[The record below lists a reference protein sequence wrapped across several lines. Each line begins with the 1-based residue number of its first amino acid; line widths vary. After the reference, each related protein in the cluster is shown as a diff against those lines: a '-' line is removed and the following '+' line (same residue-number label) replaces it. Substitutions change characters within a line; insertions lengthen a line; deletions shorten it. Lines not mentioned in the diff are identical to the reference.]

1 MWHSAGGSVS
11 QRRGRVLA
19 FRRKEEKRRNR
30 SRESVLKVAVRSA
43 ERRRVVRR
51 RVVMLVMVL
60 GVLPA
65 LGFGLLWGGH
75 RLWLSLFEENE
86 FFQIRQIEVTTD
98 GELRVGNILEYA
110 RVQNGTNLFAVRPE
124 LVRESLLSVPVIAN
138 AQVGRRLPDTLVI
151 EVTER
156 VAVARLGRPGSGS
169 PLAVDATGHVLGPS
183 SVRASLPVI
192 LGVRDKGLRPG
203 DVVQDAMLKD
213 ALRVLE
219 IANQSA
225 MRQELVV
232 STIDLGNEEQLDV
245 GLASGEQVLLSR
257 DQMESKLRQLPIMRS
272 VARSKGLELTVYDMT
287 VDRNYVGRPSTWV
300 DAAQAAGERDGSHGV
315 AGGGLPGSEEGE

>member
-1 MWHSAGGSVS
+1 M
-11 QRRGRVLA
+11 A

-51 RVVMLVMVL
+51 RVVLMVTVLV
-60 GVLPA
+60 VLPA

-75 RLWLSLFEENE
+75 KAWLSMFEENE

-110 RVQNGTNLFAVRPE
+110 RVQNGMNLFAVRPE
-124 LVRESLLSVPVIAN
+124 TVRESLLSVPVVAN

-203 DVVQDAMLKD
+203 DVVQDEMLKD

-219 IANQSA
+219 IANQAA

-257 DQMESKLRQLPIMRS
+257 DQMEPKLRQLPIMRS
-272 VARSKGLELTVYDMT
+272 VARSKGLDLAVYDMT
-287 VDRNYVGRPSTWV
+287 VDRNYVGRPAGWV
-300 DAAQAAGERDGSHGV
+300 DPAAEAGE
-315 AGGGLPGSEEGE
+315 